1 MVPTIKK
8 ILSLTDLSEQSQKEL
23 TYAASLADVYGA
35 AITVLH
41 VFEIQSPNA
50 ALIASAYLGYASM
63 DEFKETR
70 EADLVD
76 EIKNRIKQTC
86 DDIGCQFPACRF
98 SIDQIIVETG
108 RTNDIILQHVKKN
121 DFDMIVMGSH
131 SGIKDAILGGTA
143 KKVIRYS
150 RKPVLVVPLDRN
162 N

>member
-1 MVPTIKK
+1 MVTKIKK
-8 ILSLTDLSEQSQKEL
+8 IFFLTDLSEQSQKEL

-35 AITVLH
+35 SITVLH
-41 VFEIQSPNA
+41 AFEIQSPNA
-50 ALIASAYLGYASM
+50 ALIASAYLGYTST
-63 DEFKETR
+63 DEFKEKR

-76 EIKNRIKQTC
+76 EIKSRIKQTC